1 MIKLFSDNNF
11 KIFFENDSSND
22 LLLECILKSSIFN
35 PILLL
40 LLNKNNHI

>member
-40 LLNKNNHI
+40 FNKNNHI